1 MGFPTS
7 LPAPRTPDSMDAPVL
22 RWGILGPGWIAEQ
35 FVESL
40 QAHTRQEVVAVGSR
54 SLERAQAFA
63 ARYGIATAVGDY
75 QQLVELDDVDIIYVA
90 TPHKSHLE
98 HAAMSMDA
106 GKHVLIEKP
115 IGLNA
120 AQAREI
126 TAKAEQTGVFCAEAL
141 WTLFQPKWDV
151 LRQVLA
157 DGGLGTVKSV
167 YADYGEYFADGHR
180 LLDPEL
186 AGGPLLDLGTYPI
199 AYVTS
204 LLGPAERIAA
214 VGQPDPRGVNGQLA
228 AAMTHADGAMSVV
241 ATTVY
246 GWTRNE
252 VKIVGTEG
260 VLTVEA
266 LHNSPGPITVTS
278 ADRGITLT
286 HDEPFGDQVAGL
298 HYQAT
303 EAARRIAAGETQTP
317 IRTLVSSIVSMEAM
331 DAIRRELGITFEAA
345 GLVE

>member
-1 MGFPTS
+1 MTFPTS
-7 LPAPRTPDSMDAPVL
+7 LPAPRTPSSMDAPAL

-54 SLERAQAFA
+54 SDDRAQDFA
-63 ARYGIATAVGDY
+63 TCYGIATAVGSYD
-75 QQLVELDDVDIIYVA
+75 QLVELDDVDIIYVA

-98 HAAMSMDA
+98 HAVMAMDA

-126 TAKAEQTGVFCAEAL
+126 TAKAEQSGVFCAEAL

-157 DGGLGTVKSV
+157 DGSLGTVKSIHT
-167 YADYGEYFADGHR
+167 DYGEYFADDHR
-180 LLDPEL
+180 ILESEL

-199 AYVTS
+199 AYVTD
-204 LLGPAERIAA
+204 LLGPAEQVAA
-214 VGQPDPRGVNGQLA
+214 AGQPDPRGVNGQLA
-228 AAMTHADGAMSVV
+228 ATMTHTGGAMSVIS
-241 ATTVY
+241 TTVY

-252 VKIVGTEG
+252 IKIVGTEG

-278 ADRGITLT
+278 ADRGTTLT
-286 HDEPFGDQVAGL
+286 YDEPFGDQVAGL
-298 HYQAT
+298 HYQAA

-317 IRTLVSSIVSMEAM
+317 LRTLVSSIVSMEAM
-331 DAIRRELGITFEAA
+331 DEIRRQIGITFEAA